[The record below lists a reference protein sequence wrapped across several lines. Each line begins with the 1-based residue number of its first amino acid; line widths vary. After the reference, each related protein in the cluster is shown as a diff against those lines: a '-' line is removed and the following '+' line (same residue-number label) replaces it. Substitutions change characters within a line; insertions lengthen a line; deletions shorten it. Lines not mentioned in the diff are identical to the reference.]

1 MSVQT
6 RPEPSRP
13 ARATP
18 AAPREGSGEL
28 GAPAVAA
35 LELPLRQMLADV
47 LALFLKTKGFH
58 WHVGG
63 RHFRDDHLLLDEQA
77 GELFA
82 MVDPL
87 AERSRKLGAETLRS
101 IGDVARHQ
109 RLRDAD
115 AGANT
120 SGAMLGEL
128 REDNRGLLRS
138 LRALH
143 GLCDEQGDVASASLI
158 EVWIDETERRVWF
171 LAQILSDAR

>member
-1 MSVQT
+1 MPIET
-6 RPEPSRP
+6 RPDP
-13 ARATP
+13 ARSTRD
-18 AAPREGSGEL
+18 PRPDPRGRAGEL
-28 GAPAVAA
+28 ASSAAAA

-77 GELFA
+77 GELLA

-87 AERSRKLGAETLRS
+87 AERARKLGLGTLGS

-115 AGANT
+115 PRPRTAEE
-120 SGAMLGEL
+120 MLAEL
-128 REDNRGLLRS
+128 RTDNRALAAELRLLHAR
-138 LRALH
+138 
-143 GLCDEQGDVASASLI
+143 CDEQGDIASASLV
-158 EVWIDETERRVWF
+158 EVWVDEAERRTWF
-171 LAQILSDAR
+171 LTEVLGGAR

>member
-1 MSVQT
+1 MPSET
-6 RPEPSRP
+6 RPDSSPATRAPRP
-13 ARATP
+13 
-18 AAPREGSGEL
+18 APRERSDGL
-28 GAPAVAA
+28 GPPAVAA

-63 RHFRDDHLLLDEQA
+63 RHFREDHLLLDEQA
-77 GELFA
+77 GELLA

-87 AERSRKLGAETLRS
+87 AERARTLGAETLRS

-109 RLRDAD
+109 RLRG
-115 AGANT
+115 AGA
-120 SGAMLGEL
+120 GRLPAEAMLAAL
-128 REDNRGLLRS
+128 LEDNRELARA

-143 GLCDEQGDVASASLI
+143 ALCDEQGDVASASLI

-171 LAQILSDAR
+171 LAQVLSDA